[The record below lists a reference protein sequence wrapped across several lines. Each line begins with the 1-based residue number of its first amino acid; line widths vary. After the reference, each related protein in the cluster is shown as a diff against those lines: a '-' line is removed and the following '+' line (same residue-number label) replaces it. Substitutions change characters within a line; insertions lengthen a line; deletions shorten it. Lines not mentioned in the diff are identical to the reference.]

1 MLIGTSLRKCLE
13 SLMNKYV
20 SEEDVVCIITSTM
33 SKDLEQFLK
42 IVEAYYDMGEISVD
56 FDCEEFSKEDTLS
69 MAETLYNKGK
79 IHQPRNYSGSPY
91 VHPKFRYQTW
101 LDIVPTNENSN
112 PIVAEA
118 YSKYKMLDTLTR

>member
-20 SEEDVVCIITSTM
+20 KEEDVVCIITSTR
-33 SKDLEQFLK
+33 SNDLFQFIK
-42 IVEAYYDMGEISVD
+42 IVEAYYEMGEISVD

-91 VHPKFRYQTW
+91 VHPKFRHQTW
-101 LDIVPTNENSN
+101 LDIVPTNLNSN
-112 PIVAEA
+112 QLVVDA
-118 YSKYKMLDTLTR
+118 YGKYKMLDALIK

>member
-1 MLIGTSLRKCLE
+1 MLIGTSLRKCLS

-20 SEEDVVCIITSTM
+20 REEDVVCIVTSTM

-42 IVEAYYDMGEISVD
+42 IVESYYEVGDITVD
-56 FDCEEFSKEDTLS
+56 FDCEEFSKEDTLN

-91 VHPKFRYQTW
+91 VHYKFRNQTW
-101 LDIVPTNENSN
+101 LDIIPTNENSN
-112 PIVAEA
+112 PIVIEA
-118 YSKYKMLDTLTR
+118 YSKYKMLDNLTK

>member
-20 SEEDVVCIITSTM
+20 REEDVVCIITSTM
-33 SKDLEQFLK
+33 SKDLDQFLR
-42 IVEAYYDMGEISVD
+42 IVEAYYEMGEITVD
-56 FDCEEFSKEDTLS
+56 FDREEFSKEDTLS

-79 IHQPRNYSGSPY
+79 IHQPRNYSGNPY
-91 VHPKFRYQTW
+91 VHPKFRNQIW
-101 LDIVPTNENSN
+101 LDIVPTNQNSN
-112 PIVAEA
+112 PIVTEA

>member
-33 SKDLEQFLK
+33 SKDLDQFLR
-42 IVEAYYDMGEISVD
+42 IVEAYYEMGEITVD
-56 FDCEEFSKEDTLS
+56 FDREEFSKEDTLS

-79 IHQPRNYSGSPY
+79 IHQPRNYSGNPY
-91 VHPKFRYQTW
+91 VHPKFRNQIW
-101 LDIVPTNENSN
+101 LDIVPTNQNSN
-112 PIVAEA
+112 PIVTEA
-118 YSKYKMLDTLTR
+118 YSKYKMLDALTR